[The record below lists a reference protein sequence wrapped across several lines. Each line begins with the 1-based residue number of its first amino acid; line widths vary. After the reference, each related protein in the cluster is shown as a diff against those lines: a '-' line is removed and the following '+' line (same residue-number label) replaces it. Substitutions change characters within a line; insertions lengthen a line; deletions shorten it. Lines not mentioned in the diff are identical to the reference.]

1 MVHFGETELDAV
13 FTALADPTRRG
24 IVRRLTEGEATL
36 GELAR
41 PLPMSL
47 QAVSKHVGVLSRA
60 GIVRTE
66 KRGRER
72 RVRLHG
78 PALRPAAEWM
88 EECRRF
94 WESALDRLAAH
105 VEGAADAPG
114 QRTDNTERRSTRGG
128 KRSERGRR

>member
-1 MVHFGETELDAV
+1 MVHFDAPALDAV

-24 IVRRLTEGEATL
+24 IVRRLSEGEATL
-36 GELAR
+36 GELAG

-72 RVRLHG
+72 RVRLHA
-78 PALRPAAEWM
+78 PAMRPAAEWLN
-88 EECRRF
+88 EWQKF
-94 WESALDRLAAH
+94 WTSALDRLAAH
-105 VEGAADAPG
+105 VEEPSNAPAA
-114 QRTDNTERRSTRGG
+114 
-128 KRSERGRR
+128 GRRCRWARR